1 MTVTEQE
8 LGELRDSFEG
18 RLLVDDVDTAPF
30 LTDWRGKWTG
40 RAIAVAQP
48 DSAEDVATVV
58 RWCAERRIPIV
69 PQGGNTGL
77 SGGSTP
83 DQTGTALIVSTS
95 RMRKIRSV
103 DSASNTMLVE
113 AGATLQAVQ
122 DAARQVE
129 RLFPLSLAA
138 EGSCTIGGNLATNA
152 GGVHVLRYGN
162 ARDLCL
168 GVEVVTPEGEI
179 WSGLRALRKDNSGYD
194 LRDLYIGAEGTLGII
209 TACVLKLFPLPAAK
223 VVAFAAVPSPAAAVE
238 LLQLAQTRL
247 GTTISAFEL
256 INEAS
261 LSLVENHSPGGRR
274 PLDDISPWYVLLE
287 ISDNR
292 SEDNANAGAE
302 ELLMSALNNELITDA
317 TISTSLAQYRSLWDW
332 RENVSESQGA
342 EGPTIKHDISLPIS
356 KIVEF
361 LDSMETEIEAKFP
374 GLRKVVFGH
383 LGDGNLHYNFSPASG
398 DEDEAEF
405 IGLEAGLNECV
416 HDAVIALDGS
426 ISAEHGLGVL
436 RRDEAARYK
445 SPVELNIMR
454 AVKTALD
461 PYSLMN
467 PGKFLS

>member
-18 RLLVDDVDTAPF
+18 RLLVDDADTAPF
-30 LTDWRGKWTG
+30 LTDWRAKWTG

-48 DSAEDVATVV
+48 NSAEDVATVV

-95 RMRKIRSV
+95 RMKKIRSV
-103 DSASNTMLVE
+103 DAASNTMLVE

-168 GVEVVTPEGEI
+168 GLEVVTPEGKV

-238 LLQLAQTRL
+238 LLQLAQARL

-256 INEAS
+256 INETS
-261 LSLVENHSPGGRR
+261 VSLVEKHGPDRRR
-274 PLDDISPWYVLLE
+274 PLDEVSPWYVLLE

-302 ELLMSALNNELITDA
+302 ELLMSAMNNELVTDA
-317 TISTSLAQYRSLWDW
+317 AISTSLAQYRSLWDW
-332 RENVSESQGA
+332 RENVSECQGA
-342 EGPTIKHDISLPIS
+342 DGPTIKHDISLPIS
-356 KIVEF
+356 RIVEF
-361 LDSMETEIEAKFP
+361 LDAMDPEIEAKFP

-383 LGDGNLHYNFSPASG
+383 LGDGNLHYNFSPAPG
-398 DEDEAEF
+398 DEDEAKF
-405 IGLEAGLNECV
+405 VGLEADLNECV
-416 HDAVIALDGS
+416 HDAVIALGGS

-461 PYSLMN
+461 PNSLMN
-467 PGKFLS
+467 PGKVLS